1 MLYMPVDTS
10 IATSFKE
17 VLLSYAGPKVRVNS
31 LKRGYNR
38 SSQHY
43 HGKAVDFEFSS
54 ELIDYLVSDAGQ
66 QWLIRHNL
74 TFYIEGKPG
83 SGRVAK
89 YYQRAQY
96 KRFVFFN
103 PLATGDHV
111 HINA

>member
-1 MLYMPVDTS
+1 MPVDTS
-10 IATSFKE
+10 ISNSFKE
-17 VLLSYAGPKVRVNS
+17 VLLSYSGPKVRVNS

-66 QWLIRHNL
+66 AWLKEHNL

-83 SGRVAK
+83 SRKVSRYLK
-89 YYQRAQY
+89 DPYRRY
-96 KRFVFFN
+96 VFFN
-103 PLATGDHV
+103 PDATGDHI